1 MHSWRWFSGEFL
13 YCLIQH
19 QEQLSEH
26 STLQGRAGS
35 LQCTLESGKGSFCPT
50 QEEVVVCPVWEL
62 MEGIT
67 NHCFVIVL
75 THLFYVKQISPPN
88 HRLKVL
94 YLCGWWESFGPV
106 RSFVASLQCLV
117 APKHFPPGCI
127 CGCVLEQV
135 CSSFLSDM
143 PLNSSV

>member
-1 MHSWRWFSGEFL
+1 MWMSTSLLNGQWRWFSGEFL

-35 LQCTLESGKGSFCPT
+35 LQCTLESGKGGFCST

-67 NHCFVIVL
+67 NHCFVIVWL
-75 THLFYVKQISPPN
+75 ICFMWNKSRLPTIDSRYFTSVGGGKALVLLVRLSPPYSVSWLLN
-88 HRLKVL
+88 I
-94 YLCGWWESFGPV
+94 
-106 RSFVASLQCLV
+106 SLQDVYV
-117 APKHFPPGCI
+117 AVYLSR
-127 CGCVLEQV
+127 CVLV
-135 CSSFLSDM
+135 F
-143 PLNSSV
+143 